1 MDRTTLRT
9 ISRSPNLVS
18 MSHGAPEGPRS
29 LSAERNYRD
38 ARMRGNGGPH
48 TSGSYIKSSPV
59 SSIDDY
65 SPTGKISPHGNT
77 SSIYEHL

>member
-1 MDRTTLRT
+1 
-9 ISRSPNLVS
+9 

-65 SPTGKISPHGNT
+65 SPTGKMSPHGNT
-77 SSIYEHL
+77 SSINKHFKMF